1 MKAKLKK
8 FLPLIIILAIL
19 AGVYIVGYV
28 FFTNHFWPMTTINGA
43 SVGNQTTEQIRKHGD
58 LLAETGVFKV
68 WNNSEEEDINLSDM
82 GYTLTYDDSLEDLLE
97 SQDPWMWPYGLFEE
111 QRLTCDTTIDV
122 DDAALLNAVKNLSFV
137 KEGNPAVDA
146 KLEKQGND
154 IVIVPSE
161 MGTKLDPSR
170 LEAAIKKALFA
181 GEFSV
186 DGSQYVER
194 PKLTEDNEGLL
205 FQRDRFN
212 EYKNASLR
220 VDMTGAEEVI
230 TGDMFADWLMTD
242 GTSIGWDREK
252 VGAYVQQC
260 AEKYNT
266 YGSVRNFN
274 ATGIGVIQVGGSRGD
289 SFGFKMSQ
297 DATADRILAAAENKE
312 ETVQAAWKIPGRWRG
327 DNDFG
332 NTYIEADISRQ
343 HVWYYQNGACV
354 WESDCVSGLE
364 GTGRQTPSGAFRV
377 WSKQRNRVLRG
388 PDYESPVS
396 YWMPFD
402 WTGCGL
408 HDAPWR
414 GAFGGKIYRSNGS
427 HGCLNLPTSKAASL
441 YNMVSIDTPVI
452 VYRS

>member
-1 MKAKLKK
+1 
-8 FLPLIIILAIL
+8 
-19 AGVYIVGYV
+19 
-28 FFTNHFWPMTTINGA
+28 MTTINGA

-111 QRLTCDTTIDV
+111 QRLSCDTTTDV

-274 ATGIGVIQVGGSRGD
+274 ATGIGVIQERGN
-289 SFGFKMSQ
+289 S
-297 DATADRILAAAENKE
+297 
-312 ETVQAAWKIPGRWRG
+312 PGCME
-327 DNDFG
+327 D
-332 NTYIEADISRQ
+332 TRQ
-343 HVWYYQNGACV
+343 M
-354 WESDCVSGLE
+354 ER
-364 GTGRQTPSGAFRV
+364 RQR
-377 WSKQRNRVLRG
+377 LRKH
-388 PDYESPVS
+388 
-396 YWMPFD
+396 
-402 WTGCGL
+402 L
-408 HDAPWR
+408 
-414 GAFGGKIYRSNGS
+414 YRSRYLPS
-427 HGCLNLPTSKAASL
+427 ACLVLPEWSL
-441 YNMVSIDTPVI
+441 RLGIRLRLRAGR
-452 VYRS
+452 YRQANAIRRFPRMEQAEKQSSERTRL

>member
-1 MKAKLKK
+1 MTTKLKK
-8 FLPLIIILAIL
+8 LLPLFIVLAIL
-19 AGVYIVGYV
+19 AGIYAAGY
-28 FFTNHFWPMTTINGA
+28 FFYSTHFWPMTTINGA
-43 SVGNQTTEQIRKHGD
+43 NVGNQTTDQIRKQGD
-58 LLAETGVFKV
+58 ILAKTGVFKV
-68 WNNSEEEDINLSDM
+68 WYNSKEEDITLSDM
-82 GYTLTYDDSLEDLLE
+82 KYKITYDDSLESLLD
-97 SQDPWMWPYGLFEE
+97 SQEPWMWPYGLFEE
-111 QRLTCDTTIDV
+111 QALSCDTTIKVNDP
-122 DDAALLNAVKNLSFV
+122 ALLKAVKKLSFV
-137 KEGNPAVDA
+137 KEGEPAVDA
-146 KLEKQGND
+146 KLEKQESD

-161 MGTKLDPSR
+161 IGTRLDQDS
-170 LEAAIKKALFA
+170 LKDGIKEAILA
-181 GEFSV
+181 GEFSIN
-186 DGSQYVER
+186 GSEYVEK
-194 PKLTEDNEGLL
+194 PKVTEDNENLV

-220 VDMTGAEEVI
+220 VDMTGAEETI
-230 TGDMFADWLMTD
+230 TGDMLADWLMTD
-242 GTSIGWDREK
+242 GVSIGWDRDK
-252 VGAYVQQC
+252 VKAYVQEC

-266 YGSVRNFN
+266 FGSVRNFN

-297 DATADRILAAAENKE
+297 DATTDRILAAAENKE
-312 ETVQAAWKIPGRWRG
+312 ETVQAAWKIPGKWRG

-388 PDYESPVS
+388 PDYESPVA